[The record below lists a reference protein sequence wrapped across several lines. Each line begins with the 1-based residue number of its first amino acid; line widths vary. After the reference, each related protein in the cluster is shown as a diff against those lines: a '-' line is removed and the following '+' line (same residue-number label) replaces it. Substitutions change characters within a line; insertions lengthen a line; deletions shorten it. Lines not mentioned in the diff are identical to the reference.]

1 MAYQDWFT
9 RSSRTANAVGSDLPP
24 ALIPANN
31 SVLNEQPVPKTYTT
45 NMASGNMAHGQAKNT
60 PISNVSQINQI
71 MNSIN
76 PQAGAGNLWS
86 NTCGGGGGGAPT
98 SWNTYSSGGSTG
110 PSNPWAGTNNPG
122 VTQTYHPGPD
132 ENTSVSYSENPT
144 YTTPYFGGSTT
155 TDLSWGPATQEDY
168 GNLLN
173 SVMNTVQGI
182 FPGGS
187 GGYQGSEGLG
197 YTSLADSQA
206 ATDYENVSNAVGWI
220 NNPLGSLIGLFN
232 QN

>member
-1 MAYQDWFT
+1 MAYQDWLT
-9 RSSRTANAVGSDLPP
+9 QASNTSAVSNTVPP
-24 ALIPANN
+24 ALIPAGN
-31 SVLNEQPVPKTYTT
+31 SVLNEQPVPSSYTS
-45 NMASGNMAHGQAKNT
+45 NRASRGNTA
-60 PISNVSQINQI
+60 ISSQGQINQI

-86 NTCGGGGGGAPT
+86 NTGGGGGGGGAPT

-206 ATDYENVSNAVGWI
+206 ATDYENVSNALGWI
-220 NNPLGSLIGLFN
+220 NNPIGSLIGSLFN
-232 QN
+232 RN